1 MKTKQKNDFWD
12 LVDEALESRTIYDT
26 IRILKAKGIGD
37 EEIRAMLQK
46 RHGLNALQCSQ
57 ALREYVEGQ
66 RKKEV
71 KDV

>member
-12 LVDEALESRTIYDT
+12 LVDEALESRTAYDT
-26 IRILKAKGIGD
+26 IRILKAKGASDD
-37 EEIRAMLQK
+37 EIKSELQK

-57 ALREYVEGQ
+57 ALREYVEEQ
-66 RKKEV
+66 RKEV